1 MRHRVKGKKLG
12 RSTSHRIATLR
23 SLATSLIK
31 YKKIKTTVA
40 KAKAARTFVEPL
52 ITKAKQNTVA
62 ARRHVAK
69 QIQDKTVLQELF
81 NEVVPKVGDRPGG
94 YTRVVKLGNRV
105 GDAAEM
111 AILELVDYNDQGTE
125 KPKSSKTKKKAT
137 RKTEKVKEV
146 KTEEVKTEEV
156 KTEKVKTEKDMVE
169 TDDLKK
175 IEGIGPKIA
184 GILNDAGINTFK
196 DLAESDTD
204 KVRSL
209 LEEAGGRYKSHDPS
223 TWVEQAKLA
232 ADGKWDEL
240 KKWQDELD
248 GGKVKK
254 DAEEEKSKKDNDE
267 PKDDK

>member
-31 YKKIKTTVA
+31 YKKIKTTVT

-81 NEVVPKVGDRPGG
+81 NEVVPKIGERPGG

-111 AILELVDYNDQGTE
+111 AILELVDYNDLGTE
-125 KPKSSKTKKKAT
+125 KPKSSKTKKKVT
-137 RKTEKVKEV
+137 KKTEKV
-146 KTEEVKTEEV
+146 EEVKTEDV
-156 KTEKVKTEKDMVE
+156 KIEKDTAE
-169 TDDLKK
+169 IDDLKK
-175 IEGIGPKIA
+175 IEGIGPKIV

-204 KVRSL
+204 KVRGL
-209 LEEAGGRYKSHDPS
+209 LEEAGERYKSHDPS
-223 TWVEQAKLA
+223 TWAEQAKLA

-240 KKWQDELD
+240 EKWQDELD

-254 DAEEEKSKKDNDE
+254 DNDEEQSTKDEKDNDE

>member
-62 ARRHVAK
+62 ARRHVAR

-137 RKTEKVKEV
+137 EKTEKVKEV
-146 KTEEVKTEEV
+146 KTEEVKTE
-156 KTEKVKTEKDMVE
+156 KDTVE

-209 LEEAGGRYKSHDPS
+209 LEKAGGRYKSHDPS
-223 TWVEQAKLA
+223 TWVEQAKFA

-254 DAEEEKSKKDNDE
+254 DNDE